1 MPSFGRIDRQK
12 CERRSRQGRGLAF
25 RYYRITLFKKAN
37 SAGCAFTVNL
47 IPKLRQEARES
58 RAELAL
64 AAPGFWCH
72 DIGIC
77 RATTIK
83 RANTNALILIL

>member
-1 MPSFGRIDRQK
+1 MNFLLPDVHQPRAFWKPRK
-12 CERRSRQGRGLAF
+12 VRGPQALPKSQQ
-25 RYYRITLFKKAN
+25 RE
-37 SAGCAFTVNL
+37 FTVNL
-47 IPKLRQEARES
+47 IPKLRPEARES

>member
-1 MPSFGRIDRQK
+1 MPAGVPELRPWREEMFAILPNNALQEGQF
-12 CERRSRQGRGLAF
+12 RGL
-25 RYYRITLFKKAN
+25 RKK
-37 SAGCAFTVNL
+37 TVNL
-47 IPKLRQEARES
+47 IPKLRPEPRES
-58 RAELAL
+58 RAEFAL
-64 AAPGFWCH
+64 APPGFWCH

>member
-1 MPSFGRIDRQK
+1 MASSF
-12 CERRSRQGRGLAF
+12 SF
-25 RYYRITLFKKAN
+25 RP
-37 SAGCAFTVNL
+37 AFTVNL
-47 IPKLRQEARES
+47 IPKLRPEARES

>member
-1 MPSFGRIDRQK
+1 M
-12 CERRSRQGRGLAF
+12 
-25 RYYRITLFKKAN
+25 
-37 SAGCAFTVNL
+37 AGFSVFTVNL
-47 IPKLRQEARES
+47 IPKLRPEARES
-58 RAELAL
+58 RAEFAL